1 MARSIPNSAS
11 QMGMRAAFRNGWDID
26 FIRAKFNLSA
36 KDVEKAIHHAGGNR
50 EKIVEYLRKLF
61 SRK

>member
-1 MARSIPNSAS
+1 
-11 QMGMRAAFRNGWDID
+11 MGMRAAFRNGWDID

-50 EKIVEYLRKLF
+50 ERIVEYLGKLF